1 MNDSYV
7 WQCRKEIMDS
17 LEVLKGKDL
26 KSECAILSEFLKYQN
41 TNQANRMQINNEM
54 VSEKGR
60 IDKGAVLDVS
70 VEEQKG
76 ATASTCGA
84 IAKRKNFDDSF
95 VNKYRSF

>member
-1 MNDSYV
+1 MN
-7 WQCRKEIMDS
+7 S

-41 TNQANRMQINNEM
+41 TNQANRMQINNKM

-60 IDKGAVLDVS
+60 IDKEAVLDVS
-70 VEEQKG
+70 LGQQKG
-76 ATASTCGA
+76 ATTSTSGA
-84 IAKRKNFDDSF
+84 IAKRKNLDDSF